1 MLTTYDGIFK
11 EMFHLHKCSY
21 SSGNC
26 IKHFSTT
33 GHIRSSQRLGGP
45 QLKKKRSIPHFWN
58 VMLSDYLA
66 CEKTRNLGPLE
77 LLQFPFGF
85 RHYNLDHFPTKI
97 YKLIHIFF
105 CLTQTTRGPD

>member
-1 MLTTYDGIFK
+1 MMAFSK
-11 EMFHLHKCSY
+11 KCSIY
-21 SSGNC
+21 INAATAQGIASNIFLPRVTSGL
-26 IKHFSTT
+26 HRGWE
-33 GHIRSSQRLGGP
+33 GHSLK
-45 QLKKKRSIPHFWN
+45 KKKRSIPHFWN

-66 CEKTRNLGPLE
+66 CEKTRNLGPLA